1 MRYEYE
7 GGKVE
12 MPKKYICIF
21 CKMEI
26 KTRKVFIKHMY
37 LHFKNYRCPICGM
50 KTKHL
55 SSHLSLYHLNPTRK
69 LLLERDLAI
78 LTKEARTT
86 KILSDPNLNLNKVE
100 KNEIRRILKKL

>member
-7 GGKVE
+7 GREAG
-12 MPKKYICIF
+12 MPRKYICYICKTIF
-21 CKMEI
+21 
-26 KTRKVFIKHMY
+26 KTRRDYIKHMY
-37 LHFKNYRCPICGM
+37 LHYKNERCPICEM

-55 SSHLSLYHLNPTRK
+55 SSHLALYHLSPTRK

-78 LTKEARTT
+78 LCKEAGTT
-86 KILSDPNLNLNKVE
+86 KILRDPNLKLNKTE